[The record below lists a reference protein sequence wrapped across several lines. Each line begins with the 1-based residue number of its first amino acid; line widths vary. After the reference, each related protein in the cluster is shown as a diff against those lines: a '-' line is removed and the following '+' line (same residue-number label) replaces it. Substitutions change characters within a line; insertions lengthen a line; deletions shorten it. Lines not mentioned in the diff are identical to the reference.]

1 MQSIN
6 INERL
11 VESYLEL
18 LENLSPN
25 SKLDLIKGLSMSL
38 KVEKEN
44 NLHVLKSL
52 GDDFIPE
59 KLAEEVIRDL
69 KTARTFTRKIEEF

>member
-1 MQSIN
+1 MQTIN

-44 NLHVLKSL
+44 KINSLKSL

-59 KLAEEVIRDL
+59 KSAEEVIRDL